1 MSLVALRY
9 LLHNLNHLNPSPHHL
24 THHRHPC
31 CSSIT
36 SQLRENPDGPI
47 RYSAPSV
54 SRKPWRT
61 FSRSQGPGKKAALLG
76 AITNTFPSASS
87 MASIRTQNYTIRGPG
102 TVHNLGSSKSHTQR
116 HSAEDSRPSSH
127 GARFPMSLTPS
138 YNEERRVHRA
148 LSLLAPEL
156 DVQSVERL
164 PTARIQTLHNIT
176 LADGKSLVLA
186 TPPEI
191 DRKRPLRSEE
201 KAVKVEAAAI
211 QWLAALPQE
220 GCQRSQ
226 EGNRLAYGGCE
237 PGRAVVNYT
246 GDSVNVSYVSG
257 FIPKLYKYIPSR
269 GESGTT
275 ELALWDPVPGR
286 TIAQL
291 SRSLSA
297 AERSSVDFQ
306 TGQLFRRVASHISPT
321 GNFGPVGSIL
331 RSRSKVPFMNA
342 LGFLHPSAQIEGTTE
357 SFASDIGRKSWSTC
371 FRGYIEEVSA
381 DLSDFYIQM
390 RFDVLRDHYSRFKH
404 LLDKVETP
412 RLVAMQ
418 GTDDSN
424 VMVSIAGETDGAL
437 VGGWS
442 LGDVQPNSSP
452 KDTNSTGARSTVEDI
467 TVTGLRDW
475 SFLCFGDPLF
485 SYVFQNE
492 PSFEFRRGL
501 RTGFSDSDPL
511 RHEPPIE
518 DEHHAPVRLALYK
531 AWHAACGVAR
541 QYRRVRD
548 NTDAEMIW
556 RGTFIDALEALDR
569 FDDDGNETVEGSP
582 AKRPRSGRNL

>member
-1 MSLVALRY
+1 
-9 LLHNLNHLNPSPHHL
+9 
-24 THHRHPC
+24 
-31 CSSIT
+31 
-36 SQLRENPDGPI
+36 
-47 RYSAPSV
+47 
-54 SRKPWRT
+54 
-61 FSRSQGPGKKAALLG
+61 
-76 AITNTFPSASS
+76 
-87 MASIRTQNYTIRGPG
+87 MASIRTQHYTIRGPG
-102 TVHNLGSSKSHTQR
+102 IAHNLGSSNSHTQR
-116 HSAEDSRPSSH
+116 RSVEDNPASSH
-127 GARFPMSLTPS
+127 GARFPMNLTPS

-148 LSLLAPEL
+148 LSLVAPEL
-156 DVQSVERL
+156 AVQRIERL
-164 PTARIQTLHNIT
+164 PTARVQILHNIT
-176 LADGKSLVLA
+176 LADGKFLVLA
-186 TPPEI
+186 APPGM

-201 KAVKVEAAAI
+201 NAVKIEAAAV
-211 QWLAALPQE
+211 QWLATLPQE
-220 GCQRSQ
+220 GRRLSQ
-226 EGNRLAYGGCE
+226 EENRLVYGGCE

-246 GDSVNVSYVSG
+246 GDSVNVSSVSD
-257 FIPKLYKYIPSR
+257 FIPKLYKYIPPR

-291 SRSLSA
+291 SRPLST

-321 GNFGPVGSIL
+321 GNFGPIGNIL

-342 LGFLHPSAQIEGTTE
+342 LGLLHPSAQIEGSTE

-424 VMVSIAGETDGAL
+424 VMVSITGETDGPME
-437 VGGWS
+437 GGWS
-442 LGDVQPNSSP
+442 DGGAHPISSP
-452 KDTNSTGARSTVEDI
+452 KGTSFKMGARSTPGDI

-485 SYVFQNE
+485 SYVFQSE
-492 PSFEFRRGL
+492 PSFEFHRGL
-501 RTGFSDSDPL
+501 RTCFSDSDPL
-511 RHEPPIE
+511 RQEPPIE
-518 DEHHAPVRLALYK
+518 DENHAPVRLAMYK

-541 QYRRVRD
+541 QYRCVRD
-548 NTDAEMIW
+548 NTDAEMTW
-556 RGTFIDALEALDR
+556 RGKFIDALETLDR
-569 FDDDGNETVEGSP
+569 FDDDGNEIIEGSP
-582 AKRPRSGRNL
+582 PKRPRSDKNL